1 MSRQMSNQSER
12 VLPIESWSDLQKYL
26 SINPKA
32 RQKGLKKYEKEF
44 LARYKKHQK
53 PKHKKKTSKP
63 LELGDLGR
71 FSFREHTIVKRE
83 ELSAERDEYEQKYLH
98 RRVKTRNSKTKTS
111 IPLRQIEDLG
121 RFSFREHTIVKR
133 EELSAE
139 RDEYEQKYL
148 HRRVKTRNSK
158 TKTSKPLELGDL
170 GRFSFREHTIAKRE
184 EYLAERD
191 EYEQKY
197 LHRRVKT
204 RNSKTK
210 TSIPLRQIEDL
221 GRFSFREHTIAKRE
235 EYLAE
240 RKDYEQK
247 YIHRCVKTR
256 NSKPKRS
263 PSKKLDIDL
272 ISGRLNLSEHVDKK
286 RKELSAE
293 RDEYEKKYLAKYKES
308 KSILKKSK
316 HLSESNDDLGRLNFR
331 KHVVTKREK
340 LAAERDEYEKKYLAR
355 YKKQQK
361 TKRTKKK

>member
-53 PKHKKKTSKP
+53 PKQKKKTSKP

-71 FSFREHTIVKRE
+71 FSFREHTIV
-83 ELSAERDEYEQKYLH
+83 
-98 RRVKTRNSKTKTS
+98 
-111 IPLRQIEDLG
+111 
-121 RFSFREHTIVKR
+121 
-133 EELSAE
+133 
-139 RDEYEQKYL
+139 
-148 HRRVKTRNSK
+148 
-158 TKTSKPLELGDL
+158 
-170 GRFSFREHTIAKRE
+170 
-184 EYLAERD
+184 
-191 EYEQKY
+191 
-197 LHRRVKT
+197 
-204 RNSKTK
+204 
-210 TSIPLRQIEDL
+210 
-221 GRFSFREHTIAKRE
+221 KRE

-293 RDEYEKKYLAKYKES
+293 RDEYEKKYLSKYKES
-308 KSILKKSK
+308 KPILKKSK
-316 HLSESNDDLGRLNFR
+316 YLSEPNDDLGKLNFR

-340 LAAERDEYEKKYLAR
+340 LSAERDEYEKKYLAR

-361 TKRTKKK
+361 TKRTKKNNQV